1 MSQTQSSSRKRPYG
15 LQRVCRVWQFPR
27 STVNEHRRRAAL
39 CPEERPEPKKRG
51 PQGPC
56 TDDELAEKIRQLLKA
71 SPFQEEG
78 YRSGPSCASRTSA
91 RRRTPRKN
99 SMS

>member
-39 CPEERPEPKKRG
+39 CPEERPEPKNEVHRARV
-51 PQGPC
+51 P
-56 TDDELAEKIRQLLKA
+56 TMSSLR
-71 SPFQEEG
+71 
-78 YRSGPSCASRTSA
+78 RSANC
-91 RRRTPRKN
+91 
-99 SMS
+99 

>member
-39 CPEERPEPKKRG
+39 RK
-51 PQGPC
+51 
-56 TDDELAEKIRQLLKA
+56 
-71 SPFQEEG
+71 
-78 YRSGPSCASRTSA
+78 SGLS
-91 RRRTPRKN
+91 RKN
-99 SMS
+99 EDPRGHARTISSLRRSVSC